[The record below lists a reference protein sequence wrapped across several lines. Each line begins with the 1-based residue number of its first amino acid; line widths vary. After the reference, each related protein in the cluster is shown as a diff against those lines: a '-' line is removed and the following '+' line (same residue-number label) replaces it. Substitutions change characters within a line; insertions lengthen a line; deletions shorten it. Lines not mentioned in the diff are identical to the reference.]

1 MIHRQQVGG
10 GLALA
15 VLAVLAMAW
24 TGTTRAAAIG
34 AQDPQYAS
42 PSPYA
47 SPSGGDV
54 VDKTRS
60 GAEKVGEKVKEGA
73 EKTGEAV
80 GHAAHE
86 VKHEAKPVAKE
97 VGHATKEG
105 AHKTGEVLDATKQH
119 VDVKA
124 ALLADKTVDASHI
137 DIDIDKD
144 TKTLH
149 LRGTVPTPEQRDKA
163 GRIARDKAGDYTI
176 SNELTVMAVPR
187 K

>member
-1 MIHRQQVGG
+1 MMHRHSAVS
-10 GLALA
+10 ALVVMGVA
-15 VLAVLAMAW
+15 ALAMAG
-24 TGTTRAAAIG
+24 TGTARAAGSA
-34 AQDPQYAS
+34 DPQYAS

-73 EKTGEAV
+73 EKTGEV
-80 GHAAHE
+80 IKDAAHD
-86 VKHEAKPVAKE
+86 VKHDAKPVAKE
-97 VGHATKEG
+97 VGEKTKEG
-105 AHKTGEVLDATKQH
+105 AHKTGKALDAAKQH
-119 VDVKA
+119 LDVKA

-149 LRGTVPTPEQRDKA
+149 LRGTVPTAAQKDKA
-163 GRIARDKAGDYTI
+163 ERIARDKAGDYRI
-176 SNELTVMAVPR
+176 SNELTVMSVPR
-187 K
+187 